1 MKKIKKQKNKTK
13 GFGYFR
19 SMAQIKDY
27 IKVPAAKK
35 LEWLEEMYQLNRLVA
50 IHNPKIAKI
59 QEMFRQGEI

>member
-1 MKKIKKQKNKTK
+1 MKKTKRQKNRLK

-19 SMAQIKDY
+19 SMDQIRDY
-27 IKVPAAKK
+27 IKVPAEKK

-59 QEMFRQGEI
+59 QEMFRKGEM